1 MEQKDKIKLI
11 LKQIGVTIAVIII
24 IMILNI
30 AMQKTDKIQ
39 LTQLSPQGSSQ
50 MMGYLIKTR
59 ENKIIA
65 IDGGTTEDTNNWI
78 QKVKQLGGKVD
89 NWFITHPHQDHAS
102 VFNEIVTN
110 HPEIEIGTIYY
121 TANPVTW
128 YQENEPERAF
138 EAERFYNTIQ
148 NERIKNKA
156 KEVELNQKIKIDNVD
171 CEILGIKNPEIT
183 KNAFNNSSM
192 VIKMK
197 INNQSILF
205 LGDTGEE
212 SGQKLLQNQKEKL
225 KSDIVQMAHHGQA
238 GVTKEVYKE
247 IKPQICLWPTPEWL
261 WDNDRGEGYNTASYK
276 TIETRQWVNE
286 LKVEQNIIAKD
297 GDKTIEIK

>member
-128 YQENEPERAF
+128 YQENDP
-138 EAERFYNTIQ
+138 
-148 NERIKNKA
+148 
-156 KEVELNQKIKIDNVD
+156 KELLKQKDFIM
-171 CEILGIKNPEIT
+171 P
-183 KNAFNNSSM
+183 F
-192 VIKMK
+192 KMK
-197 INNQSILF
+197 
-205 LGDTGEE
+205 G
-212 SGQKLLQNQKEKL
+212 
-225 KSDIVQMAHHGQA
+225 
-238 GVTKEVYKE
+238 
-247 IKPQICLWPTPEWL
+247 
-261 WDNDRGEGYNTASYK
+261 
-276 TIETRQWVNE
+276 
-286 LKVEQNIIAKD
+286 
-297 GDKTIEIK
+297 

>member
-121 TANPVTW
+121 TANPVAW
-128 YQENEPERAF
+128 YQENEPKRAF
-138 EAERFYNTIQ
+138 EAERFYNAIQ

-212 SGQKLLQNQKEKL
+212 SGQKLLQKQKEKL

-238 GVTKEVYKE
+238 GATKEVYKE
-247 IKPQICLWPTPEWL
+247 IQPKICLWPTPNWL